1 MSDDRINELEKR
13 VEELEEVVF
22 QGESQDA
29 RYSGKK
35 LSVREFLD
43 SYDASS
49 HNDKV
54 LIIGRYLEKVEGQ
67 ENFTSEDVEDC
78 YRKAKLKPPQT
89 MGVPLSKDAKKGL
102 VMEDG
107 EDEDYKLWVLT
118 RKGEQYVED
127 LKEDEG

>member
-1 MSDDRINELEKR
+1 MSEDRINELEQR
-13 VEELEEVVF
+13 IEELEEAVF
-22 QGESQDA
+22 SESDGGA
-29 RYSGKK
+29 SSGKK

-43 SYDASS
+43 SYDTSS

-54 LIIGRYLEKVEGQ
+54 LVIGRYLEKVEGQ
-67 ENFTSEDVEDC
+67 ENFTSGDVGSC
-78 YRKAKLKPPQT
+78 YRRAKLKPPQT

-118 RKGEQYVED
+118 RKGEKHVKD
-127 LKEDEG
+127 LKEGES